1 MAALRLGTSG
11 RQFRAAVCPRNARVP
26 GVDTNLDRLR
36 ADDHGV
42 LGTFRVVFQRS
53 RNDHPGAS
61 GIVFGW
67 LAYLLVRGLFTKR
80 LHDILIAI
88 IVFLIYGSVLW
99 GVLPG
104 AAGVSWQAH
113 LGGAVGGVISAS
125 RLARHSR

>member
-1 MAALRLGTSG
+1 MVCSGLFAWCFSAPGTI
-11 RQFRAAVCPRNARVP
+11 
-26 GVDTNLDRLR
+26 TL
-36 ADDHGV
+36 
-42 LGTFRVVFQRS
+42 
-53 RNDHPGAS
+53 GAS

>member
-1 MAALRLGTSG
+1 
-11 RQFRAAVCPRNARVP
+11 
-26 GVDTNLDRLR
+26 
-36 ADDHGV
+36 
-42 LGTFRVVFQRS
+42 
-53 RNDHPGAS
+53 
-61 GIVFGW
+61 
-67 LAYLLVRGLFTKR
+67 
-80 LHDILIAI
+80 ILIAI

>member
-42 LGTFRVVFQRS
+42 LGTFAWCFS
-53 RNDHPGAS
+53 APGTITLGAS

-88 IVFLIYGSVLW
+88 IVFLIYGSVL

>member
-1 MAALRLGTSG
+1 MKNFQQFSMDKSTWQATIGGGTLLGD
-11 RQFRAAVCPRNARVP
+11 V
-26 GVDTNLDRLR
+26 
-36 ADDHGV
+36 
-42 LGTFRVVFQRS
+42 
-53 RNDHPGAS
+53 
-61 GIVFGW
+61 
-67 LAYLLVRGLFTKR
+67 TKR